1 MKGIEIKKFWNY
13 SVVVLVL
20 FFLGGLTTACT
31 DYQDE
36 VDSLDRRV
44 TALEELMKK
53 ANSRLEEM
61 QVVFAAIEEGDFI
74 TSVRDT
80 ENGYVVNFKKA
91 GAVYLY
97 DGKDGQDAQMPEIDV
112 MKDDDGYFYWV
123 INGVPLKDSKGNPVR
138 VNGKDGKDGVDGK
151 DGKDGVDGKDA
162 VAPQVRI
169 NTETLEWEI
178 SIDGGK
184 TWTPSGTSSQ
194 GKDGNQFFKSVSTI
208 IQTDE
213 QGVMTEYMVIV
224 TVGGST
230 YYIPI
235 YRG

>member
-1 MKGIEIKKFWNY
+1 
-13 SVVVLVL
+13 
-20 FFLGGLTTACT
+20 
-31 DYQDE
+31 
-36 VDSLDRRV
+36 
-44 TALEELMKK
+44 
-53 ANSRLEEM
+53 
-61 QVVFAAIEEGDFI
+61 
-74 TSVRDT
+74 
-80 ENGYVVNFKKA
+80 
-91 GAVYLY
+91 
-97 DGKDGQDAQMPEIDV
+97 
-112 MKDDDGYFYWV
+112 
-123 INGVPLKDSKGNPVR
+123 LKDSTGNPVR

-169 NTETLEWEI
+169 NAETLEWEI

-208 IQTDE
+208 IQPDDN
-213 QGVMTEYMVIV
+213 GVMTEYMVIV